1 MDWTY
6 KLRNLSVV
14 CFFFVLS
21 YVVLDFHFYTKKK
34 IDNIEKRVDT
44 TIEYVQQKT
53 DSIEN
58 ETFTFLNNI
67 TALLDNR
74 LQSIERNTFTRIDVL
89 NTEISSLNKA
99 VQESLIEVNQ
109 TNAESRKTLMAIN
122 EYMDCENNSFCWP
135 NLIQDT
141 MISVRNSAQDTNKT
155 MLTLNES
162 VPKLIQNTENITEN
176 FAKITKEIELATPEF
191 TRNINNISANIDRIT
206 KPKWYDRLF
215 GYAVNAFRIYFFVNQ
230 AGSPGGKIGTGT
242 E

>member
-6 KLRNLSVV
+6 KLKNISVIV
-14 CFFFVLS
+14 FFSVLS
-21 YVVLDFHFYTKKK
+21 YVILDFHFFTKKK
-34 IDNIEKRVDT
+34 IDNLEKRVDST
-44 TIEYVQQKT
+44 LEYVQQKT
-53 DSIEN
+53 DSIEK
-58 ETFTFLNNI
+58 ETFAFLNNTTI
-67 TALLDNR
+67 ILDKR
-74 LQSIERNTFTRIDVL
+74 LQSIENNTFTKIDAL
-89 NTEISSLNKA
+89 NVEISSLNKA
-99 VQESLIEVNQ
+99 IQETLIEVNQ
-109 TNAESRKTLMAIN
+109 TNVESRKLLMAIN

-141 MISVRNSAQDTNKT
+141 MISIRNSAQDTNKT

-176 FAKITKEIELATPEF
+176 FAKITKEIEMATPEF

-230 AGSPGGKIGTGT
+230 TGSPGGKIGTGT